1 MIVGAF
7 FALVESR
14 IKRFIAYSSIN
25 QIGFLLIGLILNTEQ
40 GILASLIFLTLYIFT
55 NLGFFILFLNTHDE
69 KITHPLI
76 YLTDLKNFAKYNR
89 GLTIP
94 LVIILFSMAGIP
106 PLAGFFGKLYLLLN
120 AFEEKLYFLVFVG
133 LLTSIISAYYYL
145 KLVKLM

>member
-1 MIVGAF
+1 M
-7 FALVESR
+7 
-14 IKRFIAYSSIN
+14 SSIL
-25 QIGFLLIGLILNTEQ
+25 IKFIFYIRFLTIFFGGFLR
-40 GILASLIFLTLYIFT
+40 IF
-55 NLGFFILFLNTHDE
+55 E
-69 KITHPLI
+69 K
-76 YLTDLKNFAKYNR
+76 DLKNFAKHNS

-145 KLVKLM
+145 KLVKLLVIFHSCFNIL